1 MTRSPLRPVVG
12 WPAEYAERY
21 RAAGYWTDETFDA
34 FLAERVRLHADRPA
48 VVGVSAAQ
56 PRVRVALSYAELEV
70 AVGRLAG
77 LFAARGVEQG
87 DRIVLQLPN
96 CVEYVVAVF
105 AAFRL
110 GALPVFALPAHRERE
125 IGQFA
130 RISDAAA
137 YVFAGTGWG
146 FDYAALAE
154 RIGAEL
160 EAAGHQPPAA
170 VDLSTWDL
178 VGSDADTS
186 IGAAPATVEATDIAF
201 LQMSGGTTGVPK
213 LVPRTHADYL
223 YSVRASAEICGLDS
237 GTVMLVALPAAHNF
251 PMSSPGLLGV
261 LDRGGTVVLA
271 PDPSPRTCFGMIE
284 SERVTITSLV
294 PPLAQSW
301 LASAARGLR
310 HDLSS
315 LAVVQVGGARLADSV
330 ARRITPELGCALQ
343 QVYGMAEGLVCYTR
357 DDDPEDLVTTTQGR
371 PISADDELRI
381 DPETGEL
388 STRGPYTIRGY
399 YGADEVHD
407 DYFTEDGFYRTGD
420 VVRQLPSGHLQVTGR
435 IKDQINRGGDKI
447 AIDEVEDLLLQYEG
461 IHDAAIVSVP
471 DAYLGE
477 RICAFV
483 VPKARLVEGAPKA
496 HLVGGVPA
504 VADREPTLAEIRA
517 FLSSAGLAPYKQP
530 DELRVVAAFPATA
543 PGKVNR
549 RRLRASLAASVPVS
563 Q

>member
-12 WPAEYAERY
+12 WPAEFAERY
-21 RAAGYWTDETFDA
+21 RAAGYWTDENFDT
-34 FLAERVRLHADRPA
+34 FLAARVRRHADRTA
-48 VVGVSAAQ
+48 VVGVGAAS
-56 PRVRVALSYAELEV
+56 PRVRVALSYAELDA

-77 LFAARGVEQG
+77 LLAASGVEQG
-87 DRIVLQLPN
+87 DRVVLQLPN
-96 CVEYVVAVF
+96 CIEYVVAVF

-154 RIGAEL
+154 RVGAEL
-160 EAAGHQPPAA
+160 QAAGHQPPAA
-170 VDLSTWDL
+170 VDLTTWDL
-178 VGSDADTS
+178 TGQSPHPSVTVTPAVG
-186 IGAAPATVEATDIAF
+186 ATEIAF
-201 LQMSGGTTGVPK
+201 LQMSGGTTGIPK

-223 YSVRASAEICGLDS
+223 YSVRASAEICGLDEA
-237 GTVMLVALPAAHNF
+237 TVMLVALPAAHNF

-284 SERVTITSLV
+284 SERVTLTSLV

-330 ARRITPELGCALQ
+330 ARRIAPELGCSLQ

-357 DDDPEDLVTTTQGR
+357 ADDPDELVTTTQGR
-371 PISADDELRI
+371 PISPDDELRI

-388 STRGPYTIRGY
+388 ATRGPYTIRGY
-399 YGADEVHD
+399 YGADEVHAD
-407 DYFTEDGFYRTGD
+407 HFTDDGFYRTGD

-447 AIDEVEDLLLQYEG
+447 AIDEVEDLLLQFDG
-461 IHDAAIVSVP
+461 VHDAAIVSVP

-483 VPKARLVEGAPKA
+483 VP
-496 HLVGGVPA
+496 A
-504 VADREPTLAEIRA
+504 VADREPRLAEIRA
-517 FLSSAGLAPYKQP
+517 FLTTAGLAPYKQP
-530 DELRVVAAFPATA
+530 DELRIVAAFPATA

-549 RRLRASLAASVPVS
+549 RRLRASLAASVPAP

>member
-12 WPAEYAERY
+12 WPAEFAERY
-21 RAAGYWTDETFDA
+21 RAAGYWTDENFDTFLVA
-34 FLAERVRLHADRPA
+34 RVRRHADRTA
-48 VVGVSAAQ
+48 VVGVGAAS
-56 PRVRVALSYAELEV
+56 PRVRVALSYAELDA

-77 LFAARGVEQG
+77 LLAASGVEQG
-87 DRIVLQLPN
+87 DRVVLQLPN
-96 CVEYVVAVF
+96 CIEYVVAVF

-154 RIGAEL
+154 RVGAEL
-160 EAAGHQPPAA
+160 QAAGHQPPAA
-170 VDLSTWDL
+170 VDLTTWDL
-178 VGSDADTS
+178 TGQSPHPSVTVPPAVG
-186 IGAAPATVEATDIAF
+186 ATEIAF

-223 YSVRASAEICGLDS
+223 YSVRASAEICGLDES
-237 GTVMLVALPAAHNF
+237 TVMLVALPAAHNF

-284 SERVTITSLV
+284 SERVTLTSLV

-330 ARRITPELGCALQ
+330 ARRIAPELGCSLQ
-343 QVYGMAEGLVCYTR
+343 QVYGMAEGLVCYTHA
-357 DDDPEDLVTTTQGR
+357 DDPDELVTTTQGR
-371 PISADDELRI
+371 PISPDDELRI

-388 STRGPYTIRGY
+388 ATRGPYTIRGY
-399 YGADEVHD
+399 YGADEVHAD
-407 DYFTEDGFYRTGD
+407 HFTDDGFYRTGD

-447 AIDEVEDLLLQYEG
+447 AIDEVEDLLLQFDG
-461 IHDAAIVSVP
+461 VHDAAIVSVP

-483 VPKARLVEGAPKA
+483 VP
-496 HLVGGVPA
+496 A
-504 VADREPTLAEIRA
+504 VADREPRLAEIRA
-517 FLSSAGLAPYKQP
+517 FLTAAGLAPYKQP
-530 DELRVVAAFPATA
+530 DELRIVAAFPATA

-549 RRLRASLAASVPVS
+549 RRLRASLAASVPAP

>member
-12 WPAEYAERY
+12 WPAEFAERY

-34 FLAERVRLHADRPA
+34 FLAERVRRFADRIA
-48 VVGVSAAQ
+48 VVGVGAAH
-56 PRVRVALSYAELEV
+56 PRERVALSYAELDA
-70 AVGRLAG
+70 AVGQLAG
-77 LFAARGVEQG
+77 LLAAAGVERR
-87 DRIVLQLPN
+87 DRVVLQLPN

-137 YVFAGTGWG
+137 YVFAGKGWG

-154 RIGAEL
+154 RV
-160 EAAGHQPPAA
+160 AADLQANGHQPPAA
-170 VDLSTWDL
+170 VDLSSWNLT
-178 VGSDADTS
+178 GPGPYPS
-186 IGAAPATVEATDIAF
+186 IVTAPAVEATDIAF

-223 YSVRASAEICGLDS
+223 YSVRASADICDLDET
-237 GTVMLVALPAAHNF
+237 TVMLVALPAAHNF

-284 SERVTITSLV
+284 SERVTLTSLV

-315 LAVVQVGGARLADSV
+315 LEVVQVGGARLADSV
-330 ARRITPELGCALQ
+330 ARRIAPELGCSLQ

-357 DDDPEDLVTTTQGR
+357 ADDPDELVTTSQGR
-371 PISADDELRI
+371 PISSDDELRI

-388 STRGPYTIRGY
+388 ATRGPYTIRGY
-399 YGADEVHD
+399 YGADEVHVD
-407 DYFTEDGFYRTGD
+407 HFTDDGFYRTGD

-447 AIDEVEDLLLQYEG
+447 AIDEVEDLLLQYDG

-477 RICAFV
+477 RVCAYV
-483 VPKARLVEGAPKA
+483 VPKAPSSESGPGAT
-496 HLVGGVPA
+496 
-504 VADREPTLAEIRA
+504 DREPTLAEIRA
-517 FLSSAGLAPYKQP
+517 FLTAAGLAPYKQP
-530 DELRVVAAFPATA
+530 DELRTVAAFPATA

-549 RRLRASLAASVPVS
+549 RRLRASLAASVPAT

>member
-1 MTRSPLRPVVG
+1 MSRSPLRPVVG
-12 WPAEYAERY
+12 WPAEFAERY

-34 FLAERVRLHADRPA
+34 FLAERVRRHADRTA
-48 VVGVSAAQ
+48 VVGVSAAR
-56 PRVRVALSYAELEV
+56 PRERVALSYAELDA
-70 AVGRLAG
+70 AVSRLAG
-77 LFAARGVEQG
+77 LLAAAGVAQR
-87 DRIVLQLPN
+87 DRVVLQLPN

-130 RISDAAA
+130 GISDAAA

-146 FDYAALAE
+146 FDYAGLVE
-154 RIGAEL
+154 RVAAEL
-160 EAAGHQPPAA
+160 QAGGHQPPVP
-170 VDLSTWDL
+170 VDLAAWDL
-178 VGSDADTS
+178 TGPGLHPGIAT
-186 IGAAPATVEATDIAF
+186 APAVEATEIAF

-223 YSVRASAEICGLDS
+223 YSVRASADICALDES
-237 GTVMLVALPAAHNF
+237 TVMLVALPAAHNF

-271 PDPSPRTCFGMIE
+271 PDPSPRTCFGLIE
-284 SERVTITSLV
+284 SERVTLTSLV

-310 HDLSS
+310 YDLSS

-330 ARRITPELGCALQ
+330 ARRIAPELGCALQ

-357 DDDPEDLVTTTQGR
+357 ADDLDELVTSSQGR

-388 STRGPYTIRGY
+388 ATRGPYTIRGY
-399 YGADEVHD
+399 YGADEVHAD
-407 DYFTEDGFYRTGD
+407 HFTEDGFYRTGD
-420 VVRQLPSGHLQVTGR
+420 IVRQLPSGHLQVTGR

-447 AIDEVEDLLLQYEG
+447 AIEEVEDLLLQFAG
-461 IHDAAIVSVP
+461 VHDAAIVSVP

-477 RICAFV
+477 RVCAFV
-483 VPKARLVEGAPKA
+483 VPKAPSSEDGPS
-496 HLVGGVPA
+496 
-504 VADREPTLAEIRA
+504 VADQEPSLAEIRA
-517 FLSSAGLAPYKQP
+517 FLTAAGLAAYKQP
-530 DELRVVAAFPATA
+530 DELRIVTAFPATA

-549 RRLRASLAASVPVS
+549 RRLRASLAASVPAPVNS
-563 Q
+563 TQ

>member
-12 WPAEYAERY
+12 WPAEFAERY
-21 RAAGYWTDETFDA
+21 RAAGYWTDENFDT
-34 FLAERVRLHADRPA
+34 FLAARVRRHADRTA
-48 VVGVSAAQ
+48 VVGVGAAS
-56 PRVRVALSYAELEV
+56 PRVRVALSYAELDA

-77 LFAARGVEQG
+77 LLAASGVEQG
-87 DRIVLQLPN
+87 DRVVLQLPN
-96 CVEYVVAVF
+96 CIEYVVAVF

-154 RIGAEL
+154 RVGAEL
-160 EAAGHQPPAA
+160 QAAGHQPPTA
-170 VDLSTWDL
+170 VDLATWDL
-178 VGSDADTS
+178 TGQSPHPSVTVTPAVG
-186 IGAAPATVEATDIAF
+186 ATEIAF
-201 LQMSGGTTGVPK
+201 LQMSGGTTGIPK

-223 YSVRASAEICGLDS
+223 YSVRASAEICGLDES
-237 GTVMLVALPAAHNF
+237 TVMLVALPAAHNF

-284 SERVTITSLV
+284 SERVTLTSLV

-330 ARRITPELGCALQ
+330 ARRIAPELGCSLQ

-357 DDDPEDLVTTTQGR
+357 ADDPDELVTTTQGR
-371 PISADDELRI
+371 PISPDDELRI

-388 STRGPYTIRGY
+388 ATRGPYTIRGY
-399 YGADEVHD
+399 YGADEVHAD
-407 DYFTEDGFYRTGD
+407 HFTDDGFYRTGD

-447 AIDEVEDLLLQYEG
+447 AIDEVEDLLLQFDG
-461 IHDAAIVSVP
+461 VHDAAIVSVP

-483 VPKARLVEGAPKA
+483 VP
-496 HLVGGVPA
+496 A
-504 VADREPTLAEIRA
+504 VADREPRLAEIRA
-517 FLSSAGLAPYKQP
+517 FLTAAGLAPYKQP

-549 RRLRASLAASVPVS
+549 RRLRASLAASVPAP

>member
-12 WPAEYAERY
+12 WPAEFAERY
-21 RAAGYWTDETFDA
+21 RAAGYWTDENFDT
-34 FLAERVRLHADRPA
+34 FLAARVRRHADRTA
-48 VVGVSAAQ
+48 VVGVGAAS
-56 PRVRVALSYAELEV
+56 PRVRVALSYAELDA

-77 LFAARGVEQG
+77 LLAASGVEQG
-87 DRIVLQLPN
+87 DRVVLQLPN
-96 CVEYVVAVF
+96 CIEYVVAVF

-154 RIGAEL
+154 RVGAEL
-160 EAAGHQPPAA
+160 QAAGHQPPAA
-170 VDLSTWDL
+170 VDLTTWDL
-178 VGSDADTS
+178 TGQSPHPSVTVTPAVG
-186 IGAAPATVEATDIAF
+186 ATEIAF
-201 LQMSGGTTGVPK
+201 LQMSGGTTGIPK

-223 YSVRASAEICGLDS
+223 YSVRASAEICGLDEA
-237 GTVMLVALPAAHNF
+237 TVMLVALPAAHNF

-284 SERVTITSLV
+284 SERVTLTSLV

-330 ARRITPELGCALQ
+330 ARRIAPELGCSLQ
-343 QVYGMAEGLVCYTR
+343 QVYGMAEGLVCYTHA
-357 DDDPEDLVTTTQGR
+357 DDPDELVTTTQGR
-371 PISADDELRI
+371 PISPDDELRI

-388 STRGPYTIRGY
+388 ATRGPYTIRGY
-399 YGADEVHD
+399 YGADEVHAD
-407 DYFTEDGFYRTGD
+407 HFTDDGFYRTGD

-447 AIDEVEDLLLQYEG
+447 AIDEVEDLLLQFDG
-461 IHDAAIVSVP
+461 VHDAAIVSVP

-483 VPKARLVEGAPKA
+483 VP
-496 HLVGGVPA
+496 A
-504 VADREPTLAEIRA
+504 VADREPRLAEIRA
-517 FLSSAGLAPYKQP
+517 FLTTAGLAPYKQP
-530 DELRVVAAFPATA
+530 DELRIVAAFPATA

-549 RRLRASLAASVPVS
+549 RRLRASLAASVPAP

>member
-1 MTRSPLRPVVG
+1 MSRSPLRPVVG
-12 WPAEYAERY
+12 WPAEFAERY

-34 FLAERVRLHADRPA
+34 FLARRVRRYPDRTA

-56 PRVRVALSYAELEV
+56 PRKRVALSYTELDA

-77 LFAARGVEQG
+77 LLAANGVEQR
-87 DRIVLQLPN
+87 DRVVLQLPN

-146 FDYAALAE
+146 YHYAALAE
-154 RIGAEL
+154 RVATEL
-160 EAAGHQPPAA
+160 RASGHQPPARIDLATWELTGPSPHPSVTDTPA
-170 VDLSTWDL
+170 V
-178 VGSDADTS
+178 
-186 IGAAPATVEATDIAF
+186 AATEIAF

-223 YSVRASAEICGLDS
+223 YSVRASAEICALEES
-237 GTVMLVALPAAHNF
+237 TVMLVALPAAHNF

-271 PDPSPRTCFGMIE
+271 PDPSPRTCFGLIE
-284 SERVTITSLV
+284 SERVTLTSLV

-315 LAVVQVGGARLADSV
+315 LEVVQVGGARLADSV
-330 ARRITPELGCALQ
+330 ARRIPPELGCALQ

-357 DDDPEDLVTTTQGR
+357 ADDTDELVTTSQGR
-371 PISADDELRI
+371 PISVDDELRI
-381 DPETGEL
+381 DPDTGEL
-388 STRGPYTIRGY
+388 ATRGPYTIRGY
-399 YGADEVHD
+399 YGADEVHAD
-407 DYFTEDGFYRTGD
+407 HFTADGFYRTGD

-447 AIDEVEDLLLQYEG
+447 AIDEVEDLLLQFSG
-461 IHDAAIVSVP
+461 VHDAAIVSVP

-477 RICAFV
+477 RVCAFV
-483 VPKARLVEGAPKA
+483 VPSAP
-496 HLVGGVPA
+496 
-504 VADREPTLAEIRA
+504 DREPSLAEVRA
-517 FLSSAGLAPYKQP
+517 FLSSAGLAAYKQP

-549 RRLRASLAASVPVS
+549 RRLRASLAASVPAA